1 MTIYYYSALKI
12 HQNSN
17 FKEMSKMSGYYP
29 NYYRIW
35 ENKEDMAK
43 DNINYTIVDKKI
55 CFSTFEEAQS
65 KLVEN
70 IKKEIEKTQKKLKKL
85 EKALVAHT
93 LS

>member
-17 FKEMSKMSGYYP
+17 FKEKS

-43 DNINYTIVDKKI
+43 NETNYTIVDKKK

-93 LS
+93 DIAKMPF